1 MAEDEVKGVRVCSY
15 GFKIEGFLWPASG
28 FDCLLQLTNCF
39 CISFSAFATLYLG
52 RRISESLSLGGNS
65 DLFDLILGTR

>member
-1 MAEDEVKGVRVCSY
+1 MKGVRVCSY

-65 DLFDLILGTR
+65 DLFDLILGTC

>member
-1 MAEDEVKGVRVCSY
+1 MKGVRVCSY
-15 GFKIEGFLWPASG
+15 GIKIEGFLRPASG
-28 FDCLLQLTNCF
+28 FDCRLQLTNCF

-65 DLFDLILGTR
+65 DLFDLILGTC